1 MRPSESMRNISIEW
15 LCQAAPHM
23 HLFKHRWLGERFF
36 HLPSDMIALQEILSE
51 VKPRTVIHTG
61 IAAGGGPVFL
71 ASILELLGGDS
82 QVLAIDPAPRQE
94 GLDAIAN
101 HTLAKRIQIIKAA
114 STNESTATS
123 ISKKIEERP
132 GPVVLVLDLVHTHE
146 HVLRELE
153 LLGPLVTKGSYTV
166 VLDTVMEY
174 LPAEMFDGRPYG
186 RGNNPATAVE
196 AFLQNNE
203 SYEVDYSFEDR
214 LLMTLAPGGFLK
226 HR

>member
-1 MRPSESMRNISIEW
+1 MRNISIEW

>member
-1 MRPSESMRNISIEW
+1 MRNISIEW

-226 HR
+226 RR